1 MGDNM
6 KSGFV
11 SIVGRPN
18 VGKSTLLNNIL
29 ERKVAI
35 TSSKAQTTR
44 NIIQGIYTTNEV
56 QIVFIDTPGIHKPMN
71 KLGNILN
78 KEAYTMIQD
87 VDLVLF
93 IVDVEKGIGKGDKF
107 ILENLKNEKK
117 DVILLLNKIDRIKKE
132 NLLGIIDEC
141 KDLYDF
147 KEIVPISALK
157 GDNVKH
163 LIDTII
169 PYLKDDVKYYEDDI
183 VTNVSKNFMIAELI
197 REKVLRYTDK
207 EVPHAVTCMVENIEE
222 EDNIVNI
229 NAVIIVDRD
238 SLKKIIIGKNGQMLK
253 QIGTKA
259 RIDIE
264 NLLGKKVYLE
274 IFVKTIKSWREKEKY
289 LIELGLKNE

>member
-1 MGDNM
+1 M

-132 NLLGIIDEC
+132 NLLSIIDEC

>member
-1 MGDNM
+1 M

-132 NLLGIIDEC
+132 NLLNIIDEC

-169 PYLKDDVKYYEDDI
+169 PYLKDDIKYYEDDI

>member
-1 MGDNM
+1 M

-18 VGKSTLLNNIL
+18 VGKSTLLNSIL

-44 NIIQGIYTTNEV
+44 NIIQGIYTTDNE
-56 QIVFIDTPGIHKPMN
+56 QIVFVDTPGIHKPQN

-93 IVDVEKGIGKGDKF
+93 LVDVEKGIGKGDMF

-117 DVILLLNKIDRIKKE
+117 DVILLLNKVDRIKKE
-132 NLLGIIDEC
+132 ELLPIIDYC

-157 GDNVKH
+157 GINVKE
-163 LIDTII
+163 LIEVII
-169 PYLKDDVKYYEDDI
+169 PYLKDNIKYYDDEI
-183 VTNVSKNFMIAELI
+183 VTNVSLKFMLAELL

-207 EVPHAVTCMVENIEE
+207 EVPHAVTCMIEHIEE

-253 QIGTKA
+253 NIGMKA
-259 RIDIE
+259 RIDME
-264 NLLGKKVYLE
+264 NFLGKKVYLE
-274 IFVKTIKSWREKEKY
+274 TYVKTIKSWRDKEKY
-289 LIELGLKNE
+289 LIELGLSE

>member
-1 MGDNM
+1 M

-132 NLLGIIDEC
+132 NLLSIIDEC

-169 PYLKDDVKYYEDDI
+169 PYLKDDIKYYEDDI

>member
-1 MGDNM
+1 M

-18 VGKSTLLNNIL
+18 VGKSTLLNSIL

-44 NIIQGIYTTNEV
+44 NIIQGIYTTQDV
-56 QIVFIDTPGIHKPMN
+56 QIVFIDTPGIHKPQN

-93 IVDVEKGIGKGDKF
+93 LVDVEKGIGKGDKF

-132 NLLGIIDEC
+132 ELLPIIDDC

-157 GDNVKH
+157 GDNVLE
-163 LIDTII
+163 LIKVIT
-169 PYLKDDVKYYEDDI
+169 PYLKDNVKYYDDDTI
-183 VTNVSKNFMIAELI
+183 TNVSLNFMLAELL
-197 REKVLRYTDK
+197 REKVLRFTDK
-207 EVPHAVTCMVENIEE
+207 EVPHAVTCMIEHIEE
-222 EDNIVNI
+222 DDNIVNI

-253 QIGTKA
+253 NIGMKA
-259 RIDIE
+259 RIDME

-274 IFVKTIKSWREKEKY
+274 TYVKTIKSWRDREKY
-289 LIELGLKNE
+289 LIELGLSE

>member
-1 MGDNM
+1 M

-18 VGKSTLLNNIL
+18 VGKSTLLNEIL
-29 ERKVAI
+29 ERKIAI

-44 NIIQGIYTTNEV
+44 NIIQGIYTTDEV
-56 QIVFIDTPGIHKPMN
+56 QIVFVDTPGIHKPQN

-78 KEAYTMIQD
+78 KEAYTMISD

-93 IVDVEKGIGKGDKF
+93 LVDVEKGIGKGDKY
-107 ILENLKNEKK
+107 ILENLKQEHK
-117 DVILLLNKIDRIKKE
+117 DVILILNKIDRIHRE
-132 NLLGIIDEC
+132 EVLPIIEEMS
-141 KDLYDF
+141 KLYEF

-157 GDNVKH
+157 GINVKH
-163 LIDTII
+163 LIDTIV
-169 PYLKDDVKYYEDDI
+169 PYLKDNIKYYDDET
-183 VTNVSKNFMIAELI
+183 VTNVSKNFMLAELL

-207 EVPHAVTCMVENIEE
+207 EVPHAVTCMIESIEE
-222 EDNIVNI
+222 EDDLVHI

-253 QIGTKA
+253 QIGSKA
-259 RIDIE
+259 RVDME
-264 NLLGKKVYLE
+264 NFLGKKVYLE
-274 IFVKTIKSWREKEKY
+274 TFVKTIKSWREKEKY

>member
-1 MGDNM
+1 M

-18 VGKSTLLNNIL
+18 VGKSTLLNSIL

-44 NIIQGIYTTNEV
+44 NIIQGIYTTQNV
-56 QIVFIDTPGIHKPMN
+56 QIVFIDTPGIHKPQN

-93 IVDVEKGIGKGDKF
+93 LVDVEKGIGKGDKF

-132 NLLGIIDEC
+132 ELLPIIDDC

-157 GDNVKH
+157 GENVLE
-163 LIDTII
+163 LIKVIT
-169 PYLKDDVKYYEDDI
+169 PYLKDNVKYYDDDTI
-183 VTNVSKNFMIAELI
+183 TNVSLNFMLAELL
-197 REKVLRYTDK
+197 REKVLRFTDK
-207 EVPHAVTCMVENIEE
+207 EVPHAVTCMIEHIEE

-229 NAVIIVDRD
+229 KAVIIVDRD

-253 QIGTKA
+253 NIGMKA
-259 RIDIE
+259 RIDME

-274 IFVKTIKSWREKEKY
+274 TYVKTIKFWRDREKY
-289 LIELGLKNE
+289 LIELGLSE